1 MDKEDDATGK
11 KRSPE
16 ILIIGRARRRR
27 WHLWPRA
34 WSHKEGIR
42 RSQASRR
49 REASRT
55 CRRTRN
61 RGPRIT
67 PSPPVSAMPARR
79 RAESGERERIER
91 VLVHR
96 PAESTRT
103 NQVFLTHRRLPCTT
117 LKALLMS
124 PSVIGPELDR
134 ALTWSGFGLDKAW
147 ATDGHRSGISLSE
160 SLAWS
165 AITDNSGCRK
175 FNAVRTALLNW
186 ATLCLHHVRE
196 FPSFISN

>member
-103 NQVFLTHRRLPCTT
+103 NQAFLTHRRLPCTT
-117 LKALLMS
+117 LKALPHVS
-124 PSVIGPELDR
+124 IRDWAWIG
-134 ALTWSGFGLDKAW
+134 
-147 ATDGHRSGISLSE
+147 SGINLKWIWAWQGLSD
-160 SLAWS
+160 W
-165 AITDNSGCRK
+165 
-175 FNAVRTALLNW
+175 RTPF
-186 ATLCLHHVRE
+186 RD
-196 FPSFISN
+196 FSFGKLGLICNNG